1 MNNLLLILSNIEF
14 GMNEALG
21 IIILLISCGLL
32 VSELRSKKSGDLL
45 TNVIISLLLLGVS
58 IYNLATVG
66 FTSSSILITVCY
78 IIIILIAIVYTVL
91 FVLHYMKYKNVKDEE
106 KTDEP
111 EQQIEE
117 INEED
122 IKEE

>member
-32 VSELRSKKSGDLL
+32 VSEIRSKKSGDLL
-45 TNVIISLLLLGVS
+45 TNIIISLLLIGVS
-58 IYNLATVG
+58 VYNLATVG
-66 FTSSSILITVCY
+66 FTNSSILITICY
-78 IIIILIAIVYTVL
+78 IIIILLAIVYTVL
-91 FVLHYMKYKNVKDEE
+91 FILHYLKYKKIETEDKPEE
-106 KTDEP
+106 PVQE
-111 EQQIEE
+111 IEE
-117 INEED
+117 THEED